1 MYGTQTHQ
9 GRTSGQGHGSLL
21 QEGNANDGMSMK
33 SVIINDGKLLLNII
47 CIFFV
52 ILLNMQESII
62 C

>member
-33 SVIINDGKLLLNII
+33 SVIINDGKLLPNQ
-47 CIFFV
+47 FV
-52 ILLNMQESII
+52 SCGHAMDMQESII